1 MKDKDEAVCVGQCG
15 KLFSCENDSMV
26 ACDRCSQFTC
36 IECLGMP
43 EEQYKLIGE
52 IWSTVLCNN
61 CRPIGNKEMKEGH
74 TVEMQ
79 CKEFLLPHNERMIEL
94 ETKINLK
101 ADKTVIDSLES
112 NQHSMNT
119 KMEGLAEDIS
129 KLNKKLELMYSED
142 EAKADRAN
150 NVVVRGV
157 PEAADTKKTIKDIL
171 DHLWVDTEPEYTC
184 ITRMGAPRSDGSGR
198 PIKVVLKNTEDR
210 NALLRNKKSIRNMRV
225 SESENFNPQ
234 KIVIM
239 EDQTVLE
246 REKDNKLRAL
256 LKEKR
261 ETESGFKWMIYRGR
275 VKRYYPK
282 ETTRTGSRSQTK
294 SYTKHKRNTRCN
306 SSTEKSRKHSSGP
319 SPGSRGCSVKKSDER
334 TVNRPVNE
342 LSYSYT
348 RRLHKNT
355 DNCTV

>member
-1 MKDKDEAVCVGQCG
+1 MFQPLSPSELQPRILHNFNQSNFRNLSANIGG
-15 KLFSCENDSMV
+15 GHLE
-26 ACDRCSQFTC
+26 FTC
-36 IECLGMP
+36 IECLGMS

-52 IWSTVLCNN
+52 IWCTVLCNN

-79 CKEFLLPHNERMIEL
+79 CKEFLLHHNERMIEL

-101 ADKTVIDSLES
+101 ADKTVVDSLES

-171 DHLWVDTEPEYTC
+171 DHLWVDTEPEY

-210 NALLRNKKSIRNMRV
+210 NALLRNKKSIRNMR
-225 SESENFNPQ
+225 ESENFNPQ
-234 KIVIM
+234 KIFIM
-239 EDQTVLE
+239 EDQTILE

-282 ETTRTGSRSQTK
+282 ETTQGAESRPNHTQ
-294 SYTKHKRNTRCN
+294 NTN
-306 SSTEKSRKHSSGP
+306 ET
-319 SPGSRGCSVKKSDER
+319 RGA
-334 TVNRPVNE
+334 TAAP
-342 LSYSYT
+342 
-348 RRLHKNT
+348 RR
-355 DNCTV
+355 VVSAPAAPARAAAGAQ

>member
-1 MKDKDEAVCVGQCG
+1 
-15 KLFSCENDSMV
+15 
-26 ACDRCSQFTC
+26 
-36 IECLGMP
+36 
-43 EEQYKLIGE
+43 
-52 IWSTVLCNN
+52 
-61 CRPIGNKEMKEGH
+61 
-74 TVEMQ
+74 
-79 CKEFLLPHNERMIEL
+79 MIEL

-101 ADKTVIDSLES
+101 ADKTVVDTLES

-142 EAKADRAN
+142 EAKADRAS
-150 NVVVRGV
+150 NVVAGV
-157 PEAADTKKTIKDIL
+157 PEAADIKKTIKDIL
-171 DHLWVDTEPEYTC
+171 EHLRVDTEPEY

-225 SESENFNPQ
+225 GLSESENFDPQ
-234 KIVIM
+234 NFFIM

-246 REKDNKLRAL
+246 REKENKLRAL

-282 ETTRTGSRSQTK
+282 ETTEGA
-294 SYTKHKRNTRCN
+294 
-306 SSTEKSRKHSSGP
+306 EA
-319 SPGSRGCSVKKSDER
+319 
-334 TVNRPVNE
+334 RPNH
-342 LSYSYT
+342 T
-348 RRLHKNT
+348 QNT
-355 DNCTV
+355 DGTRGATAGPRRVVSAPAAPARAAADAQ